1 MALSPWTKLNP
12 TVDYCDTT
20 KKFFGKFL
28 FKAVVYLPGGN
39 LIRNTKFEDM
49 QFLLDER
56 LSWHGRSYNYG
67 GSWVNAITGS
77 YARRKFLED
86 AKTEQLEYWRDTV
99 KQNQTDFKFRV
110 EEPHITVY
118 SNDESALY
126 SLVAND
132 PRPKSI
138 RQIFKPKN
146 HNALE
151 ALDRGEIILKKKTE
165 YTYRVCFRE
174 GKFDT
179 YVVKSIG
186 QLLMNQGDDVKLT
199 NSCKTN
205 LENTRYWFTRTYF
218 YTKNLDIV
226 TMINLISPDIVS
238 GIFRVVT
245 IPE

>member
-1 MALSPWTKLNP
+1 MASLLWKKLNP

-67 GSWVNAITGS
+67 GSWVNASSGS

-86 AKTEQLEYWRDTV
+86 AKTEQLEYWRDAV
-99 KQNQTDFKFRV
+99 KQNQTDIKFRV

-118 SNDESALY
+118 SNDESNLY

-205 LENTRYWFTRTYF
+205 LENTRYWFTSTYF

>member
-1 MALSPWTKLNP
+1 MAILSWTNLNRNI
-12 TVDYCDTT
+12 DYCDTT

-67 GSWVNAITGS
+67 GSWVNAASGA

-86 AKTEQLEYWRDTV
+86 AKTEQLEYWRDAV

-132 PRPKSI
+132 PRPGSI

-205 LENTRYWFTRTYF
+205 LENTRYWFTSTYF